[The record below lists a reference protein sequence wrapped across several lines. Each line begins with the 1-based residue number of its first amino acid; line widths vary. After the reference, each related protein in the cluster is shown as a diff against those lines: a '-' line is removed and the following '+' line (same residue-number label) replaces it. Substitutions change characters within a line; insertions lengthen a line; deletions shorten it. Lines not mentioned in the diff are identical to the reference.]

1 MSRATSISLLTL
13 AEPTDRRLALSA
25 ASDLRETMMA
35 AAGKRQTT
43 RPIEL
48 FRKIR
53 VKIARAASSV
63 DIENKRPQELLRK
76 VSTGS

>member
-1 MSRATSISLLTL
+1 
-13 AEPTDRRLALSA
+13 
-25 ASDLRETMMA
+25 MMA

-53 VKIARAASSV
+53 VKIARAAASSV